1 MGSPSDTRLQVSIPL
16 RRMQAEDAICYH
28 FMDWDLDYSA
38 EWCPDYGVCERG
50 TIKMLREESLRY
62 IRAVAEEF
70 GAARVFFYSVPVSLS
85 LRIMRTTL
93 IWR

>member
-1 MGSPSDTRLQVSIPL
+1 
-16 RRMQAEDAICYH
+16 
-28 FMDWDLDYSA
+28 
-38 EWCPDYGVCERG
+38 
-50 TIKMLREESLRY
+50 MLREESLRY